1 MGSRIERVANWRE
14 GISRAL
20 PLFRNKDNRMVQVSE
35 DFHAK
40 IKSSSS
46 KKEVGKEKLNN
57 IRGGDV

>member
-1 MGSRIERVANWRE
+1 
-14 GISRAL
+14 
-20 PLFRNKDNRMVQVSE
+20 MVQVSE